1 MLSGIASLG
10 IVTASFGSWLLG
22 KVRSSKKR
30 VRALRDATCSK
41 LTGGGGAAVTIAGN
55 APTSTSAVDPS
66 GPGWRM

>member
-41 LTGGGGAAVTIAGN
+41 LTRR
-55 APTSTSAVDPS
+55 
-66 GPGWRM
+66 WRRCGDNRG